1 MEEKYLISNCLITF
15 FLVYLHKQNT
25 YKMRNSYTAIA
36 CINGKNAIANEGKLM
51 YHIKADLENFRS
63 LTIGNVVIL
72 GRRTFESLPNSRPL
86 PGRINIIVT
95 RNTDYTPEGVEN
107 WSQEDI
113 NNTFIVNSLQEADD
127 LCYSYFSDRELF
139 IIGGGIVYSEAF
151 KLNMV
156 DKVIL
161 TVVNDDADG
170 DVFFP
175 DMSQNESFKVIFKTT
190 SLRDHPNDTYYKY
203 VVYKRK

>member
-1 MEEKYLISNCLITF
+1 
-15 FLVYLHKQNT
+15 
-25 YKMRNSYTAIA
+25 
-36 CINGKNAIANEGKLM
+36 M

-139 IIGGGIVYSEAF
+139 IIGGGIVY
-151 KLNMV
+151 
-156 DKVIL
+156 
-161 TVVNDDADG
+161 
-170 DVFFP
+170 
-175 DMSQNESFKVIFKTT
+175 
-190 SLRDHPNDTYYKY
+190 
-203 VVYKRK
+203 

>member
-86 PGRINIIVT
+86 PGRITIIVT

-113 NNTFIVNSLQEADD
+113 NNTFIVNSLQEAD
-127 LCYSYFSDRELF
+127 E
-139 IIGGGIVYSEAF
+139 
-151 KLNMV
+151 
-156 DKVIL
+156 
-161 TVVNDDADG
+161 
-170 DVFFP
+170 
-175 DMSQNESFKVIFKTT
+175 
-190 SLRDHPNDTYYKY
+190 
-203 VVYKRK
+203 